1 MYAAKKK
8 TINGS
13 STTRCEEFE
22 VVLARKPVRTLI
34 RENSWHPNFHAIR
47 DSAKSEF
54 SGATTN
60 RQKDMTAAL

>member
-47 DSAKSEF
+47 DSAKMSF
-54 SGATTN
+54 QAPQQTG
-60 RQKDMTAAL
+60 KKK